1 MRNFKEKSFYQSII
15 KKIIAAVVIG
25 GIAMFLSG
33 EVIRVGFQEMLETVN
48 KLSRPNYK
56 LRVVNKLF
64 HDITNLDQLQKVHAL
79 KNPDK
84 PYADFKKGSGSL
96 LQTID
101 TLRELSAGKI
111 VQIHRLDSMET
122 ILHTRDKLFGD
133 YLTLRKDFVRNKALS
148 KRIKAASKYIA
159 NIKPQVDSSVIT
171 TNQKITTT
179 TIVPTETDSII
190 IERKPKRSFLGRLF
204 GIQKA
209 EPLPTALKH
218 VEQELKVQV
227 DTLTTVANQDSS
239 LLELEKMMR
248 GIEREQHQRTT
259 KLMQRELQLLNT
271 ENKLHNQLLVILHTI
286 EAEELMLDKR
296 NIWLA
301 TQVVNASYSRINVII
316 VGFIVIAAILTY
328 LILIDISRSNKYR
341 KQLINA
347 KEEAEHLGQVKQR
360 FLANMSHELRTPLQA
375 IIGFAE
381 QVRQQDKPD
390 RAALKAIHQSSEH
403 LLQIVNEVLDYSR
416 IASGKFTFEQQPF
429 DMWQLITEVIE
440 TMKLQADK
448 KSLQL
453 ILKTNLTKS
462 VYFTGDAF
470 RLRQILYNLLGNAI
484 KFTETG
490 HVILAVRYT
499 EEGETA
505 HFNFEV
511 KDTGIG
517 IPAEEIDQIFGV
529 FEQGNASIL
538 HTYGGAGLG
547 LNIVK
552 TLVENQGGS
561 IDVNSKVGMGSIFNV
576 RLPFVKAQEVQ
587 LPGNPDK
594 VVSPENKFNDK
605 VLVVDDDMFIL
616 QLCATILNK
625 NGIANVCTTDAASVL
640 KQEWDQSLKLV
651 LLDIRMPEISGIDLC
666 KALRARVSKETRIYA
681 LTAQALPEEREAI
694 LQQGFDGIL
703 NKPFREQEMLAL
715 IHKEAVPAPKQMPEV
730 SVKPDV
736 ELDLSS
742 LIKMTGGNE
751 QQLQM
756 ILDRFVTDTR
766 QDLQLLDKYLKE
778 ALPQETREI
787 IHRLAGRTGQCG
799 SKELFARL
807 HMVELALHKG
817 QPLED
822 LLEEITGLQE
832 EIENFKNK
840 IQTKI
845 TLLQKPE
852 VI

>member
-1 MRNFKEKSFYQSII
+1 MANFKEKSFYQSIV
-15 KKIIAAVVIG
+15 KKIIAALVIG
-25 GIAMFLSG
+25 GVAMFLSG
-33 EVIRVGFQEMLETVN
+33 EAIRVGFQEMLETVN
-48 KLSRPNYK
+48 KLSQPNVK
-56 LRVVNKLF
+56 LKVVNELF
-64 HDITNLDQLQKVHAL
+64 HDITKLDQLQKVHAL

-84 PYADFKKGSGSL
+84 PYADFKQSSGSL
-96 LQTID
+96 LKTID
-101 TLRELSAGKI
+101 TLRILSAGKI

-122 ILHTRDKLFGD
+122 ILHTRNKLFKD
-133 YLTLRKDFVRNKALS
+133 YLTLRKDFIRNKALT
-148 KRIKAASKYIA
+148 KRINAVSKYIA
-159 NIKPQVDSSVIT
+159 NIKPKVDSSVIT

-190 IERKPKRSFLGRLF
+190 IEQKPKRSFLGRLF
-204 GIQKA
+204 GIRKTT
-209 EPLPTALKH
+209 ELMPSALKH

-227 DTLTTVANQDSS
+227 DTVSVAKQDSS
-239 LLELEKMMR
+239 LWKVEKMMR
-248 GIEREQHQRTT
+248 RIEREQHQRTT

-271 ENKLHNQLLVILHTI
+271 ENKLHNQLLVILHSI
-286 EAEELMLDKR
+286 EAEELLLDKR

-301 TQVVNASYSRINVII
+301 TQVVNASYNRINIII
-316 VGFIVIAAILTY
+316 VGFIVVAAILTY
-328 LILIDISRSNKYR
+328 LIFIDISRSNKYR
-341 KQLINA
+341 KQLIKA

-381 QVRQQDKPD
+381 QVRQQEKPD

-429 DMWQLITEVIE
+429 DMWQLITEVVEI
-440 TMKLQADK
+440 MKLQADK
-448 KSLQL
+448 KDLQL
-453 ILKTNLTKS
+453 ILKTNISKS
-462 VYFTGDAF
+462 VFYTGDAF

-484 KFTETG
+484 KFTESG

-517 IPAEEIDQIFGV
+517 IPAEEIDQIFHV

-552 TLVENQGGS
+552 TLVENQGGV
-561 IDVNSKVGMGSIFNV
+561 IEVNSKVGMGSIFNV
-576 RLPFVKAQEVQ
+576 KLPFVKAQMTE
-587 LPGNPDK
+587 LPGSQEKSINEATEFKDK
-594 VVSPENKFNDK
+594 I
-605 VLVVDDDMFIL
+605 LVVDDDMFIL

-625 NGIANVCTTDAASVL
+625 HGIANVCTTDAVSVL

-651 LLDIRMPEISGIDLC
+651 LLDIRMPEINGIELC
-666 KALRARVSKETRIYA
+666 KALRTRVSKGTRIYA

-715 IHKEAVPAPKQMPEV
+715 IHSQTNSIIKETPVFPV
-730 SVKPDV
+730 TSDV

-751 QQLQM
+751 QQLQL
-756 ILDRFVTDTR
+756 ILNRFVADT
-766 QDLQLLDKYLKE
+766 QEDIELLDKSLN
-778 ALPQETREI
+778 AGIAADAREV

-822 LLEEITGLQE
+822 MLEEIISLEE
-832 EIENFKNK
+832 EIKNLTRK
-840 IQTKI
+840 IQAKI
-845 TLLQKPE
+845 AVLQQA
-852 VI
+852 

>member
-1 MRNFKEKSFYQSII
+1 MRNFKEKSFYQAIV

-33 EVIRVGFQEMLETVN
+33 EAIRVGFKEMLETVN
-48 KLSRPNYK
+48 KLSQPNVK
-56 LRVVNKLF
+56 LRVVNNLF
-64 HDITNLDQLQKVHAL
+64 HDITKLDQLQKVHAI

-84 PYADFKKGSGSL
+84 PYAAFKQGSGDL
-96 LQTID
+96 LRTID
-101 TLRELSAGKI
+101 TLRNLSAGNT
-111 VQIHRLDSMET
+111 VQLHRLDSMEL
-122 ILHTRDKLFGD
+122 ILHTRDKLFKD
-133 YLTLRKDFVRNKALS
+133 YLTLRKDFIRNKDLS
-148 KRIKAASKYIA
+148 KRINAVSKYIA
-159 NIKPQVDSSVIT
+159 NLKPKVDTSVIT

-179 TIVPTETDSII
+179 TIVPTEIDSII
-190 IERKPKRSFLGRLF
+190 TEQKPKRSFLGRLF
-204 GIQKA
+204 GIRKT
-209 EPLPTALKH
+209 ESLPSALKH

-227 DTLTTVANQDSS
+227 DTLSVARQQDSS
-239 LLELEKMMR
+239 LWKVEKMMR
-248 GIEREQHQRTT
+248 RIEREQHQRTT

-271 ENKLHNQLLVILHTI
+271 ENKLHNQLLIILHSI
-286 EAEELMLDKR
+286 EAEELTLDKR

-301 TQVVNASYSRINVII
+301 TEVVNASYKRINFII

-341 KQLINA
+341 KQLIKA

-375 IIGFAE
+375 ILGFAE
-381 QVRQQDKPD
+381 QVRHQEKPD

-416 IASGKFTFEQQPF
+416 ITSGKFTFEQQPF
-429 DMWQLITEVIE
+429 DMWQLITEVVE

-453 ILKTNLTKS
+453 ILKTNLAKS
-462 VYFTGDAF
+462 VFFTGDAF

-499 EEGETA
+499 EEGEKA
-505 HFNFEV
+505 YFNFEV

-517 IPAEEIDQIFGV
+517 IPAGEIDQIFGV

-561 IDVNSKVGMGSIFNV
+561 IEVNSKVGMGSIFSV
-576 RLPFVKAQEVQ
+576 KLPFCKAQEAL
-587 LPGNPDK
+587 LPANPEK
-594 VVSPENKFNDK
+594 IITPENKFQDK

-625 NGIANVCTTDAASVL
+625 HSIANVCTTNAASVL
-640 KQEWDQSLKLV
+640 QQEWDQSLKLV
-651 LLDIRMPEISGIDLC
+651 LLDIRMPEINGIDLC
-666 KALRARVSKETRIYA
+666 KALRNRVSKETRIYA
-681 LTAQALPEEREAI
+681 LTAQALPEERQAI

-715 IHKEAVPAPKQMPEV
+715 VHQQTIPAPKAVVELPVQTG
-730 SVKPDV
+730 V

-751 QQLQM
+751 QQLRL
-756 ILDRFVTDTR
+756 ILDRFIADTQ
-766 QDLQLLDKYLKE
+766 QDLELLDNYLQASSAKE
-778 ALPQETREI
+778 IREVV
-787 IHRLAGRTGQCG
+787 HRLAGRTGQCG

-817 QPLED
+817 QTLED
-822 LLEEITGLQE
+822 LIEEITGLQE
-832 EIENFKNK
+832 EIKSFVHK
-840 IQTKI
+840 IQAK
-845 TLLQKPE
+845 LVQLQKA
-852 VI
+852 

>member
-1 MRNFKEKSFYQSII
+1 MANFKEKSFYQSIV
-15 KKIIAAVVIG
+15 KKIIAALVIG
-25 GIAMFLSG
+25 GVAMFLSG
-33 EVIRVGFQEMLETVN
+33 EAIRVGFQEMLETVN
-48 KLSRPNYK
+48 KLSQPNVK
-56 LRVVNKLF
+56 LKVVNELF
-64 HDITNLDQLQKVHAL
+64 HDITKLDQLQKVHAL

-84 PYADFKKGSGSL
+84 PYADFKQSSGSL
-96 LQTID
+96 LKTID
-101 TLRELSAGKI
+101 TLRILSAGKI

-122 ILHTRDKLFGD
+122 ILHTRNKLFKD
-133 YLTLRKDFVRNKALS
+133 YLTLRKDFIRNKALT
-148 KRIKAASKYIA
+148 KRINAVSKYIA
-159 NIKPQVDSSVIT
+159 NIKPKVDSSVIT
-171 TNQKITTT
+171 TNQKVTTT
-179 TIVPTETDSII
+179 TIVPTETDSLVF
-190 IERKPKRSFLGRLF
+190 EQKPKRSFLGRLF
-204 GIQKA
+204 GIRKTT
-209 EPLPTALKH
+209 EPMPSALKH

-227 DTLTTVANQDSS
+227 DTVSVAKQDSS
-239 LLELEKMMR
+239 LWKVEKMMR
-248 GIEREQHQRTT
+248 RIEREQHQRTT

-271 ENKLHNQLLVILHTI
+271 ENKLHNQLLVILHSI

-296 NIWLA
+296 DIGLA
-301 TQVVNASYSRINVII
+301 TEVVNASYKRINIII

-328 LILIDISRSNKYR
+328 LIFIDISRSNKYR
-341 KQLINA
+341 KQLIKA

-375 IIGFAE
+375 IIGFSE

-429 DMWQLITEVIE
+429 DMWQLITEVVDI
-440 TMKLQADK
+440 MKLQADRK
-448 KSLQL
+448 DLQL
-453 ILKTNLTKS
+453 ILKTNISKS
-462 VYFTGDAF
+462 VFFTGDAF

-484 KFTETG
+484 KFTENG

-499 EEGETA
+499 ETGETA

-517 IPAEEIDQIFGV
+517 IPAEEIDQVFHV

-552 TLVENQGGS
+552 TLVENQGGAIEVS
-561 IDVNSKVGMGSIFNV
+561 SKVGMGSIFNV
-576 RLPFVKAQEVQ
+576 KLPFVKAPMAQ
-587 LPGNPDK
+587 LPG
-594 VVSPENKFNDK
+594 SPEKSINPETKFKDK
-605 VLVVDDDMFIL
+605 ILVVDDDMFIL

-625 NGIANVCTTDAASVL
+625 HGISNVCTTDAASVL
-640 KQEWDQSLKLV
+640 KQDWDQSLKLI
-651 LLDIRMPEISGIDLC
+651 LLDIRMPEINGIELC
-666 KALRARVSKETRIYA
+666 KALRTRVSKETRIYA

-715 IHKEAVPAPKQMPEV
+715 IHKQTDYEVKEVAAVLV
-730 SVKPDV
+730 SPDV

-751 QQLQM
+751 QQLQL
-756 ILDRFVTDTR
+756 ILNRFVLDT
-766 QDLQLLDKYLKE
+766 QHDLELLDVSLKTDL
-778 ALPQETREI
+778 ADETREVV
-787 IHRLAGRTGQCG
+787 HRLAGRTGQCG
-799 SKELFARL
+799 SKVLFARL

-822 LLEEITGLQE
+822 LLEEIVSLQE
-832 EIENFKNK
+832 EIKSLMQQIK
-840 IQTKI
+840 SKLI
-845 TLLQKPE
+845 LLQKA
-852 VI
+852 

>member
-1 MRNFKEKSFYQSII
+1 MANFKEKSFYQSIV
-15 KKIIAAVVIG
+15 KKIIAALVIG
-25 GIAMFLSG
+25 GVAMFLSG
-33 EVIRVGFQEMLETVN
+33 EAIRVGFQEMLETVN
-48 KLSRPNYK
+48 KLSQPNVK
-56 LRVVNKLF
+56 LKVVNELF
-64 HDITNLDQLQKVHAL
+64 HDITKLDQLQKVHAL

-84 PYADFKKGSGSL
+84 PYADFKQSSGSL
-96 LQTID
+96 LKTID
-101 TLRELSAGKI
+101 TLRILSAGKI

-122 ILHTRDKLFGD
+122 ILHTRNKLFKD
-133 YLTLRKDFVRNKALS
+133 YLTLRKDFIRNKALT
-148 KRIKAASKYIA
+148 KRINAVSKYIA
-159 NIKPQVDSSVIT
+159 NIKPKVDSSVIT
-171 TNQKITTT
+171 TNQKVTTT
-179 TIVPTETDSII
+179 TIVPTETDSLVF
-190 IERKPKRSFLGRLF
+190 EQKPKRSFLGRLF
-204 GIQKA
+204 GIRKTT
-209 EPLPTALKH
+209 EPMPSALKH

-227 DTLTTVANQDSS
+227 DTVSVAKQDSS
-239 LLELEKMMR
+239 LWKVEKMMR
-248 GIEREQHQRTT
+248 RIEREQHQRTT

-271 ENKLHNQLLVILHTI
+271 ENKLHNQLLVIVHSI

-296 NIWLA
+296 DIWLA
-301 TQVVNASYSRINVII
+301 TEVVNASYKRINIII

-328 LILIDISRSNKYR
+328 LIFIDISRSNKYR
-341 KQLINA
+341 KQLIKA

-375 IIGFAE
+375 IIGFSE

-429 DMWQLITEVIE
+429 DMWQLITEVVDI
-440 TMKLQADK
+440 MKLQADRK
-448 KSLQL
+448 DLQL
-453 ILKTNLTKS
+453 ILKTNISKS
-462 VYFTGDAF
+462 VFFTGDAF

-484 KFTETG
+484 KFTENG

-499 EEGETA
+499 ETGETA

-517 IPAEEIDQIFGV
+517 IPAEEIDQIFHV

-552 TLVENQGGS
+552 TLVENQGGAIEVS
-561 IDVNSKVGMGSIFNV
+561 SKVGMGSIFNV
-576 RLPFVKAQEVQ
+576 KLPFVKAPMAQ
-587 LPGNPDK
+587 LPG
-594 VVSPENKFNDK
+594 SPEKSINPETKFKDK
-605 VLVVDDDMFIL
+605 ILVVDDDMFIL

-625 NGIANVCTTDAASVL
+625 HGISNVCTTDAASVL
-640 KQEWDQSLKLV
+640 KQDWDQSLKLI
-651 LLDIRMPEISGIDLC
+651 LLDIRMPEINGIELC
-666 KALRARVSKETRIYA
+666 KALRTRVSKETRIYA

-715 IHKEAVPAPKQMPEV
+715 IHKQTDYEVKEVAAVPVTPA
-730 SVKPDV
+730 V

-742 LIKMTGGNE
+742 LIKMTGGNK
-751 QQLQM
+751 QQLQL
-756 ILDRFVTDTR
+756 ILNRFVLDT
-766 QDLQLLDKYLKE
+766 QYDLELLDVSLKSGL
-778 ALPQETREI
+778 ADETREVV
-787 IHRLAGRTGQCG
+787 HRLAGRTGQCG
-799 SKELFARL
+799 SKVLFARL

-822 LLEEITGLQE
+822 LLEEIVSLQE
-832 EIENFKNK
+832 EIKSLMQQIK
-840 IQTKI
+840 SKLIS
-845 TLLQKPE
+845 LQKA
-852 VI
+852 